1 MANKKKRFIYYS
13 SPEHWF
19 QAALELND
27 AVEELYLIREK
38 AHYYQ
43 SFHFENQTIVKRPAY
58 SRATYLLMSYALENL
73 LKGIAVLNNPELV
86 NKGKLQKEIT
96 THNLNKLSKLNCF
109 RLNYEQKE
117 FQSVLSTQCVSN
129 ARYPV
134 GLNEQ
139 IVLADPLI
147 TEKDYSIYNT
157 LYSKYKL
164 HLVKEFNKRGWESG
178 LNDSDLRT
186 EPGEFKFYESK
197 NKYQSGI

>member
-13 SPEHWF
+13 SPEHWL
-19 QAALELND
+19 QAALELNE
-27 AVEELYLIREK
+27 AVEELYLTKEK

-43 SFHFENQTIVKRPAY
+43 TFNFENQSTVKRPVC

-86 NKGKLQKEIT
+86 NKGKLQREIQ
-96 THNLNKLSKLNCF
+96 THNLNQLSKLN
-109 RLNYEQKE
+109 RIKPNYEQKK
-117 FQSVLSTQCVSN
+117 FQSILSTQCVSN

-139 IVLADPLI
+139 IVLTDPLI
-147 TEKDYSIYNT
+147 TEKDHSIYNT
-157 LYSKYKL
+157 LFRKYKL
-164 HLVKEFNKRGWESG
+164 HLAKEFNKNGWDSG

-186 EPGEFKFYESK
+186 KPGEFRFYEKK
-197 NKYQSGI
+197 N

>member
-1 MANKKKRFIYYS
+1 MVNKKKRFIYYS
-13 SPEHWF
+13 SPENWF
-19 QAALELND
+19 QAALELNE

-43 SFHFENQTIVKRPAY
+43 TFHFENQTTVKRPIV

-86 NKGKLQKEIT
+86 NKGKLQKEIK
-96 THNLNKLSKLNCF
+96 THDLNELSKLNRF
-109 RLNYEQKE
+109 RLNDEQKE

-139 IVLADPLI
+139 IALTDPLI
-147 TEKDYSIYNT
+147 TKKDYFIYEN
-157 LYSKYKL
+157 LFKKYKRYL
-164 HLVKEFNKRGWESG
+164 AKEFNKKGWESG

-186 EPGEFKFYESK
+186 EPGEFKFFENK
-197 NKYQSGI
+197 N